1 MAATVAACLAAGD
14 CRVIL
19 PPDVTNPFPGDP
31 RVGPAVGGARAEVEL
46 LHPVGEIPGGWA
58 RMMEA
63 IERAGRG
70 AIVDPGGRPL
80 ARFVTARHR
89 HLRIW
94 ARRGLAP
101 HPGRRDVP
109 VRTDG
114 ADAGWRV
121 LRGPVRLEG
130 RFAGWG

>member
-1 MAATVAACLAAGD
+1 MTEQRIAVPGTSNLRDGGGYRVADGA
-14 CRVIL
+14 VIARRRL
-19 PPDVTNPFPGDP
+19 Y
-31 RVGPAVGGARAEVEL
+31 RAE
-46 LHPVGEIPGGWA
+46 
-58 RMMEA
+58 
-63 IERAGRG
+63 
-70 AIVDPGGRPL
+70 AIVDPGGQPL

-114 ADAGWRV
+114 ADAGWRA

-130 RFAGWG
+130 RFAGWD